1 MCLQLP
7 LPQPHLQR
15 LSLKR
20 LPPLLLLL
28 LQPLPTQPPLRQ
40 HPLHPTQ
47 PAPPLPLHPQ
57 LLTQPALLQL
67 PSNSQAVFAMTGPWA
82 GFFFAQRK
90 AEGDTNPD
98 PDSQGAMK
106 LHRV

>member
-7 LPQPHLQR
+7 LPQPRLQR

-82 GFFFAQRK
+82 GFFSPGEKQK
-90 AEGDTNPD
+90 ATPI
-98 PDSQGAMK
+98 PIPIHKA
-106 LHRV
+106 R